1 MIDKTYDYA
10 NLDALP
16 EFADQA
22 NSLVEEAFAYQKNFK
37 FSVDFAPL
45 SGPRNYKNRHILID
59 RDTSRVVAHIGT
71 RLRNFVWEGEVI
83 PVAMIGGIAVAS
95 SERGQGLFKLLFEKV
110 LSSLHSQ
117 CALYVLWSDKHE
129 MYQKWHF
136 YLAGQQWCYRSTL
149 AEKDARS
156 TRLSA
161 LSQSEVQELA
171 QIYRQQI
178 NQQYFS
184 PLRDES
190 DWEDLKD
197 IESAELLLVDG
208 GYAFRGKG
216 MDLQG
221 ILHDSAHRGGV
232 NGLLQSLGGAGVL
245 WAAKNEPVPDE
256 ILQDLQQVGLWRP
269 NTHPMAL
276 RKLSHL
282 LKHTVHFRD
291 DVFVVEKD
299 GLNVRLNAEE
309 LLAEIFDYGRHR
321 LRSSAIP
328 VYIGGLDSI

>member
-1 MIDKTYDYA
+1 MDTKTYDYT

-16 EFADQA
+16 EYAAPA
-22 NSLVEEAFAYQKNFK
+22 NALVEAAFAYQKNFK
-37 FSVDFAPL
+37 FEVDFAPL
-45 SGPRNYKNRHILID
+45 AGPRNYKNRHILID
-59 RDTSRVVAHIGT
+59 RESGTVVAHIGT
-71 RLRNFVWEGEVI
+71 RLRSFVWEGEVI
-83 PVAMIGGIAVAS
+83 PVAMIGGIAVAPE
-95 SERGQGLFKLLFEKV
+95 ERGHGLFKLLFEKV

-129 MYQKWHF
+129 LYQKWHF
-136 YLAGQQWCYRSTL
+136 FLAGQQWCYRSTL
-149 AEKDARS
+149 PAKAVRS
-156 TRLSA
+156 TRLSQLA
-161 LSQSEVQELA
+161 PAELSALA
-171 QIYRQQI
+171 QLYRQHV
-178 NQQYFS
+178 NQHYFS

-190 DWEDLKD
+190 DWEDLKE
-197 IESAELLLVDG
+197 IESAELLVVDG
-208 GYAFRGKG
+208 GYAFRHKG

-221 ILHDSAHRGGV
+221 ILHDSAHREGV
-232 NGLLQSLGGAGVL
+232 SGLLRDLGGAGVL

-299 GLNVRLNAEE
+299 GLSVRLNAEE
-309 LLAEIFDYGRHR
+309 LLAEVFDYGRHR
-321 LRSSAIP
+321 LRAQSIP